1 MKKDEKLEKLKK
13 EFDIFNKK
21 ANKRELILGTIIFVL
36 TAVNAGICLGY
47 SLWLGI
53 GLELLLT
60 LVGNNQFVRESE
72 SNEKKREFLLKQ
84 IHELETKIREEK
96 LLELEKNGEKVTNI
110 IETTFV
116 EEKKE
121 TNKQKSKIK
130 TL

>member
-21 ANKRELILGTIIFVL
+21 ANKRELILGAIIFVL
-36 TAVNAGICLGY
+36 TAANAGICLGY

-96 LLELEKNGEKVTNI
+96 LLELEKNFE
-110 IETTFV
+110 
-116 EEKKE
+116 
-121 TNKQKSKIK
+121 
-130 TL
+130 L